1 MQGRKPCM
9 DPMRLPFAHR
19 TDYAALRQHAR
30 NVLNEWQTPELVDD
44 TLLVITELVENVVQH
59 TGDGGELL
67 LHRRGDAVRI
77 EVADTSPELP
87 RAYGPDPR
95 RIGGRGLLLVG
106 ALTRAWGT
114 QAGDHGKM
122 VWAEVP
128 LSEQTVPGARPPA

>member
-1 MQGRKPCM
+1 M

-19 TDYAALRQHAR
+19 TDYAALRQCAR
-30 NVLNEWQTPELVDD
+30 TVLGQWQTPELVDD

-67 LHRRGDAVRI
+67 LRRRADAVRI
-77 EVADTSPELP
+77 EVTDTSSELP

-106 ALTRAWGT
+106 ALTRDWG
-114 QAGDHGKM
+114 ARPSGDGKV

-128 LSEQTVPGARPPA
+128 LTDQTGTAAATR